1 MQVLTEQ
8 EELDICF
15 ANERM
20 KQILNSLIVPKGT
33 EPEKLSD
40 SVNCDMSAKAFRHF
54 EASL

>member
-33 EPEKLSD
+33 EPEKQSD
-40 SVNCDMSAKAFRHF
+40 SVNFDMSAKAFRHF